1 VLFTGN
7 YEHTID
13 AKHRLA
19 IPADIRNQWIAE
31 ECGAAWYATPWVGS
45 VIRLYTEADF
55 KARAREH
62 MLGLT
67 PDADHA
73 ELLSTL
79 FGLSARLE
87 PDSAGRIRLSDDM
100 LELVDLDSEI
110 VLVGCGEWLEVQDR
124 AAWRASRKDRLKQ
137 IPALMQRLDTKHHDA
152 GATQR

>member
-1 VLFTGN
+1 MLFTGH

-31 ECGAAWYATPWVGS
+31 EHGAAWYATPWVGS

-62 MLGLT
+62 MLGLM

-79 FGLSARLE
+79 FGLSSRIE
-87 PDSAGRIRLSDDM
+87 PDSAGRIKVSQEM

-110 VLVGCGEWLEVQDR
+110 ILVGCGEWLEIQDR
-124 AAWRASRKDRLKQ
+124 AQWRASRKDRLKQ
-137 IPALMQRLDTKHHDA
+137 IPDLMKRLNAKRLSDLGSA
-152 GATQR
+152 

>member
-1 VLFTGN
+1 MLFTGH

-31 ECGAAWYATPWVGS
+31 KHGAAWYATPWVGS

-87 PDSAGRIRLSDDM
+87 PDSAGRIKISPDL

-110 VLVGCGEWLEVQDR
+110 ILVGCGEWLEIQDR
-124 AAWRASRKDRLKQ
+124 AKWRASRKERLKQ
-137 IPALMQRLDTKHHDA
+137 IPDLMKRL
-152 GATQR
+152 GAKRLSDNGSA

>member
-1 VLFTGN
+1 MLFTGH

-19 IPADIRNQWIAE
+19 IPADIRNQWVAE
-31 ECGAAWYATPWVGS
+31 QHGAAWYATPWVGS

-55 KARAREH
+55 KARAKDH

-79 FGLSARLE
+79 FGLSSRLE
-87 PDSAGRIRLSDDM
+87 PDSAGRIRISQ
-100 LELVDLDSEI
+100 ELLDLVELDAEI
-110 VLVGCGEWLEVQDR
+110 VLVGCGEWLEIQDR
-124 AAWRASRKDRLKQ
+124 AQWRASQKDRLKQ
-137 IPALMQRLDTKHHDA
+137 IPELMKRLGSKNKGDSA
-152 GATQR
+152 SN

>member
-1 VLFTGN
+1 MLFTGH

-19 IPADIRNQWIAE
+19 IPADIRNRWDSKK
-31 ECGAAWYATPWVGS
+31 CGQAWYAVPWVGS

-55 KARAREH
+55 ETRAKEH
-62 MLGLT
+62 MLGLM

-79 FGLSARLE
+79 FGLSDRLE
-87 PDSAGRIRLSDDM
+87 PDSAGRIRISQEL
-100 LELVDLDSEI
+100 LELVDLGTDV
-110 VLVGCGEWLEVQDR
+110 VLVGSGEWLEIRDR

-137 IPALMQRLDTKHHDA
+137 IPALMQRLDSKRHDA
-152 GATQR
+152 SAASR

>member
-1 VLFTGN
+1 MLFTGH

-13 AKHRLA
+13 AKNRLA

-31 ECGAAWYATPWVGS
+31 EHGAAWYATPWVGS

-87 PDSAGRIRLSDDM
+87 PDSAGRIRISADLLD
-100 LELVDLDSEI
+100 LVDLNSEI
-110 VLVGCGEWLEVQDR
+110 ILVGCGEWLEIQDR
-124 AAWRASRKDRLKQ
+124 AQWRATQKDRLKR
-137 IPALMQRLDTKHHDA
+137 IPALMKRLDAKRLGDF
-152 GATQR
+152 GEP

>member
-1 VLFTGN
+1 VLFTGH

-31 ECGAAWYATPWVGS
+31 HHGAAWYATPWVGS
-45 VIRLYTEADF
+45 VIRLYTESDF

-79 FGLSARLE
+79 FGLSSRLE
-87 PDSAGRIRLSDDM
+87 PDSAGRIKISPEL

-110 VLVGCGEWLEVQDR
+110 VLVGCGEWLEIQDR
-124 AAWRASRKDRLKQ
+124 AQWRASRKDRLMQ
-137 IPALMQRLDTKHHDA
+137 IPALMQRLDAKRLGDTVSP
-152 GATQR
+152 

>member
-1 VLFTGN
+1 MLFTGH

-13 AKHRLA
+13 AKNRLA

-31 ECGAAWYATPWVGS
+31 EHGAAWYATPWVGS

-73 ELLSTL
+73 ALLSTL

-87 PDSAGRIRLSDDM
+87 PDSAGRIRISADLLD
-100 LELVDLDSEI
+100 LVDLNSEI
-110 VLVGCGEWLEVQDR
+110 ILVGCGEWLEIRDR
-124 AAWRASRKDRLKQ
+124 AVWRASLKDRIKQ
-137 IPALMQRLDTKHHDA
+137 IPSLMQRLNDRRLGNNA
-152 GATQR
+152 PP